1 MIHLNTVA
9 IKAFRSF
16 VDETVFNLPDTGL
29 VLINGKNLDTND
41 ASGTGKSTL
50 FYAVA
55 YATGI
60 LSGITAKELQCLY
73 TKEKLQVTLNLTDD
87 RLGRVVIG
95 KGKENFI
102 EYMSQR
108 FEGAKLAQ
116 EHTER
121 VFGLK
126 SEMLS
131 TLMFRPQG
139 TNGLVLSK
147 TSTQLVEFLGSLLE
161 LDVIEAALEEANNK
175 IKALSKDVDSF
186 DIQVKSKTETL
197 GLVQSEDVT
206 LLTDQNVEL
215 TNKLKDL
222 NEQKEELERKIDA
235 VSDQE
240 KIDNK
245 AISDKY
251 GVLKNQARVLVA
263 QLESEDKTSKKEIEV
278 FNDSVSA
285 QVKAINFDLF
295 VIKLSKND
303 VASYQKEIETLASAN
318 CPTCER
324 GWTESGGKL
333 EATTKKLQEVLEG
346 IAKEPGL
353 LKTKADLESQL
364 KTWAPNPQIHELE
377 LAVKGFDI
385 AAMGERVT
393 GRASGYMNSISKN
406 IREQVLLTDAISK
419 NNIKIEKSNE
429 SKRIRD
435 QLTKDIAT
443 IEGLLTNKKKEL
455 QIELDFVQVVGKKG
469 FLGSIFD
476 EVLSEIVVS
485 INKKLSLVANM
496 AHVTF
501 NFKTEALDSKG
512 LTKKSIIPV
521 VFLNGNETSMAAL
534 SGGMKSSLELLTD
547 LAVKET
553 IETRTGKAIGW
564 YFADEAFNGQ
574 GQPTKEAC
582 LDIMKQCS
590 QCRALFV
597 IDHHSETKEY
607 FNKIIDIEMRNGISS
622 VV

>member
-1 MIHLNTVA
+1 
-9 IKAFRSF
+9 
-16 VDETVFNLPDTGL
+16 
-29 VLINGKNLDTND
+29 
-41 ASGTGKSTL
+41 
-50 FYAVA
+50 
-55 YATGI
+55 
-60 LSGITAKELQCLY
+60 
-73 TKEKLQVTLNLTDD
+73 
-87 RLGRVVIG
+87 
-95 KGKENFI
+95 
-102 EYMSQR
+102 
-108 FEGAKLAQ
+108 
-116 EHTER
+116 
-121 VFGLK
+121 
-126 SEMLS
+126 
-131 TLMFRPQG
+131 
-139 TNGLVLSK
+139 
-147 TSTQLVEFLGSLLE
+147 
-161 LDVIEAALEEANNK
+161 
-175 IKALSKDVDSF
+175 
-186 DIQVKSKTETL
+186 
-197 GLVQSEDVT
+197 
-206 LLTDQNVEL
+206 
-215 TNKLKDL
+215 
-222 NEQKEELERKIDA
+222 
-235 VSDQE
+235 
-240 KIDNK
+240 
-245 AISDKY
+245 
-251 GVLKNQARVLVA
+251 
-263 QLESEDKTSKKEIEV
+263 
-278 FNDSVSA
+278 
-285 QVKAINFDLF
+285 
-295 VIKLSKND
+295 
-303 VASYQKEIETLASAN
+303 
-318 CPTCER
+318 
-324 GWTESGGKL
+324 
-333 EATTKKLQEVLEG
+333 
-346 IAKEPGL
+346 
-353 LKTKADLESQL
+353 
-364 KTWAPNPQIHELE
+364 
-377 LAVKGFDI
+377 
-385 AAMGERVT
+385 
-393 GRASGYMNSISKN
+393 MNSISKN